1 MNDIEVL
8 SETIELFFVKY
19 FDNIEL
25 AGNVKH
31 QKKENINYIS
41 IDLQNIEIGGDFEKI
56 HSTLNKYIREWAKIN
71 ISYFQDYISIAKLTI
86 EYLFLDE
93 NKTKCKV
100 SKQVLLYKIPPYY
113 YHSNKENAKPFSN
126 FMLYFVRVWHNI
138 ILRNIFIA
146 TILILIL
153 FFLSLY
159 KNYDDTRIID
169 RILKAY
175 EYINIASSI
184 MASLALSFLINKIL
198 IIRQDKLKYTTEII
212 NLSNKLTYFR
222 NICYNLNRDFV
233 FWSKLNPY
241 IDTYNYAKSI
251 KDDITFE
258 EYYYPNFNDNIHSAR
273 YKSFYKTELSHN
285 VVLLVL
291 QLHMIA
297 DESLVDSGLTYT
309 KFPPNYIY
317 SETEMKKFNL
327 FSDSNQIWYCNSE
340 LKIFPKTFDESY
352 AQQMIIENIN
362 HIYPENNETSLKSSM
377 LEFISLDFQY
387 RIIPRLDKL
396 IKVINSEL
404 PFTIKYF
411 TTIFFLILI
420 FGLIIPTLAYI
431 FNENNFILASTFIII
446 GIISHILLSLKKIL
460 NEENSVDNNSDYL

>member
-1 MNDIEVL
+1 MNDIKVL

-31 QKKENINYIS
+31 QKKGNINYIS
-41 IDLQNIEIGGDFEKI
+41 IDLQNIEIGEDFEKI
-56 HSTLNKYIREWAKIN
+56 HSTLNKYIIEWAKIN
-71 ISYFQDYISIAKLTI
+71 ISSFQDYISIARLTL
-86 EYLFLDE
+86 EYYFLDE
-93 NKTKCKV
+93 YKTKCKV
-100 SKQVLLYKIPPYY
+100 SKQVLLYKIPTYF
-113 YHSNKENAKPFSN
+113 YHSNKVNSK
-126 FMLYFVRVWHNI
+126 LYSKFILFFVKVWNNI
-138 ILRNIFIA
+138 ILRNIFIV
-146 TILILIL
+146 TILFFIL
-153 FFLSLY
+153 FFLCLY
-159 KNYDDTRIID
+159 KIYNDISTID

-175 EYINIASSI
+175 EYLNIASGI

-198 IIRQDKLKYTTEII
+198 IIRQDKLKHTTEII

-233 FWSKLNPY
+233 FWSKTNPY
-241 IDTYNYAKSI
+241 IDSYKYAKSI

-258 EYYYPNFNDNIHSAR
+258 EYYYPNFNDNIHFAR
-273 YKSFYKTELSHN
+273 YKAFYKPELSHN
-285 VVLLVL
+285 VVSLVL

-309 KFPPNYIY
+309 KFPPNHIY
-317 SETEMKKFNL
+317 SEREMKKFNL
-327 FSDSNQIWYCNSE
+327 FSETNQIWSCNSE
-340 LKIFPKTFDESY
+340 LKIFPETFDKSY
-352 AQQMIIENIN
+352 AQQMIIENIHN
-362 HIYPENNETSLKSSM
+362 IYPENNETILKNST

-387 RIIPRLDKL
+387 RIIPRLNKL
-396 IKVINSEL
+396 IKVINSDL

-411 TTIFFLILI
+411 TSVFFLILI

-446 GIISHILLSLKKIL
+446 GIISHILLSLKKNL
-460 NEENSVDNNSDYL
+460 NKENSVDNYSDYL